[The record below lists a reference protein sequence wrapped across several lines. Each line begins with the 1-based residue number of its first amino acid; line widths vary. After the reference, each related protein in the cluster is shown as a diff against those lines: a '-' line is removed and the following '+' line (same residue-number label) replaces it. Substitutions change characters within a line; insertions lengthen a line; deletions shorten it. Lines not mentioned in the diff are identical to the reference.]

1 MHRLLIQKLLD
12 SGLSERAAHLTAD
25 SVEILIIGCIA
36 WLGRFICLKVIVRAV
51 RKAASKTESTWDDR
65 LVERRVFSQLSHLV
79 PALIIYL
86 LGPQV
91 LISPE
96 LSLWVMRGAEL
107 YALAALLTTA
117 NRVLTVGREIYEEEY
132 EISRR
137 FPIRVYVQVLKIVLS
152 VGAIILGVSIV
163 TGNSPLLLLSGLGAM
178 MAVILLVS
186 KDSLQ
191 GLVAGIQLVSND
203 MVRPGDWVEVPQHG
217 ADGDVIEIT
226 LHTVKVQNWDKTIAT
241 VPTYALIS
249 EGFKNWRGMEESDG
263 RRIKRS
269 IFLDVSSVRVLP
281 TRDDRALQEH
291 RDPARLRRAQGGGAR
306 PSTIEPAGIN
316 EAVEVNGRRMTNVGV
331 FRNYLAAYLTAHP
344 MVNSSMTLIVRQLQ
358 PTPQGLPLEVYAF
371 IADKR
376 WAEYEAIQSDIFD
389 HIFAALPQFGLRAF
403 QAPSGEDVA
412 KAVEAVAPG

>member
-1 MHRLLIQKLLD
+1 MNQLLIQKLLD

-25 SVEILIIGCIA
+25 SLEILLIGCIA
-36 WLGRFICLKVIVRAV
+36 WLGRFICLKVVVRAV

-65 LVERRVFSQLSHLV
+65 LVRRRVFSQLSHLV

-91 LISPE
+91 LISPG
-96 LSLWVMRGAEL
+96 LSTWVMRGAEL

-117 NRVLTVGREIYEEEY
+117 IRVLTVGREIYEEEY
-132 EISRR
+132 EIARR
-137 FPIRVYVQVLKIVLS
+137 FPIRVYVQVLKILLV

-217 ADGDVIEIT
+217 ADGDVVEIT

-249 EGFKNWRGMEESDG
+249 EGFKNWRGMAESDG

-269 IFLDVSSVRVLP
+269 IFVDVSSVRFCQPEMIEHFKSIEIL
-281 TRDDRALQEH
+281 RDYVERKEAELAEHNRA
-291 RDPARLRRAQGGGAR
+291 R
-306 PSTIEPAGIN
+306 GIN

-331 FRNYLAAYLTAHP
+331 FRNYLAAYLSAHP

-412 KAVEAVAPG
+412 KAAEAVSAG

>member
-1 MHRLLIQKLLD
+1 MHQLLIQKLLD

-107 YALAALLTTA
+107 YALVAILTTA

-269 IFLDVSSVRVLP
+269 IFLDVSSVRFCQPEMIEHFKSIEIL
-281 TRDDRALQEH
+281 RDYVERKEAELAEHNRA
-291 RDPARLRRAQGGGAR
+291 R
-306 PSTIEPAGIN
+306 GIN

>member
-1 MHRLLIQKLLD
+1 MNQLLIQKLLD
-12 SGLSERAAHLTAD
+12 SGLSEGAAHVTAD
-25 SVEILIIGCIA
+25 SLEILLIGCIA
-36 WLGRFICLKVIVRAV
+36 WLGRFICLKVIVRTV
-51 RKAASKTESTWDDR
+51 RKAASRTESTWDDR
-65 LVERRVFSQLSHLV
+65 LVQRRVFSQLSHLV
-79 PALIIYL
+79 PALIIYV

-91 LISPE
+91 LISPS

-107 YALAALLTTA
+107 YALAALLTATI
-117 NRVLTVGREIYEEEY
+117 RVLTVGREIYEQEY
-132 EISRR
+132 EIARR

-203 MVRPGDWVEVPQHG
+203 MVRPGDWVEIPRHG
-217 ADGDVIEIT
+217 ADGDVVEIT
-226 LHTVKVQNWDKTIAT
+226 LHTVKVQNWDKTISM

-249 EGFKNWRGMEESDG
+249 EGFKNWRGMAESDG
-263 RRIKRS
+263 RRVKRS
-269 IFLDVSSVRVLP
+269 IFLDVSSVRFCQPEMIEHFKSIEIL
-281 TRDDRALQEH
+281 RDYVERKEAELAEHNRA
-291 RDPARLRRAQGGGAR
+291 R
-306 PSTIEPAGIN
+306 GIS

-331 FRNYLAAYLTAHP
+331 FRSYLAAYLSAHP

-389 HIFAALPQFGLRAF
+389 HILAALPQFGLRAF

-412 KAVEAVAPG
+412 KAVEAMAEA

>member
-1 MHRLLIQKLLD
+1 MHQLLIQKLLD

-107 YALAALLTTA
+107 YALGALLTTA

-269 IFLDVSSVRVLP
+269 IFLDVSSVRFCQPEMIEHFKSIEIL
-281 TRDDRALQEH
+281 RDYVERKESELAEHNRA
-291 RDPARLRRAQGGGAR
+291 R
-306 PSTIEPAGIN
+306 GIN

>member
-1 MHRLLIQKLLD
+1 MHQLLIQKLLD

-36 WLGRFICLKVIVRAV
+36 WLGRFICLKVVVRAV

-65 LVERRVFSQLSHLV
+65 LVQRRVFSQLSHLV

-269 IFLDVSSVRVLP
+269 IFLDVSSVRFCQPEMIEHFKSIEIL
-281 TRDDRALQEH
+281 RDYVERKEAELAEHNRA
-291 RDPARLRRAQGGGAR
+291 R
-306 PSTIEPAGIN
+306 GIN

>member
-1 MHRLLIQKLLD
+1 MNQLLIQKLLD
-12 SGLSERAAHLTAD
+12 AGLSESVAHPTAD
-25 SVEILIIGCIA
+25 SLEILLIGCIA
-36 WLGRFICLKVIVRAV
+36 WIGRFICLKVIVRAV

-65 LVERRVFSQLSHLV
+65 LVERRVFAQLSHLV

-91 LISPE
+91 LISAS

-107 YALAALLTTA
+107 YALVALLTTA
-117 NRVLTVGREIYEEEY
+117 NRVLTVAREIYEEEY
-132 EISRR
+132 EIARR
-137 FPIRVYVQVLKIVLS
+137 FPIRVYVQVLKIVLA

-226 LHTVKVQNWDKTIAT
+226 LHTVKVQNWDKTIST

-249 EGFKNWRGMEESDG
+249 EGFKNWRGMAESDG

-269 IFLDVSSVRVLP
+269 ILLDVSSVRFCQPEMVEHFKSIEIL
-281 TRDDRALQEH
+281 REYVERKQAELAEHNRAH
-291 RDPARLRRAQGGGAR
+291 
-306 PSTIEPAGIN
+306 GIN

-331 FRNYLAAYLTAHP
+331 FRNYLAAYLSTHP

-371 IADKR
+371 ITDKR

-403 QAPSGEDVA
+403 QAPSGEDVT
-412 KAVEAVAPG
+412 KAAEAVAAG

>member
-1 MHRLLIQKLLD
+1 MNQLLIQKLLD

-25 SVEILIIGCIA
+25 SLEILLIGCIA
-36 WLGRFICLKVIVRAV
+36 WLGRFICLKVVVRAV

-65 LVERRVFSQLSHLV
+65 LVRRRVFSQLSHLV

-91 LISPE
+91 LISPG
-96 LSLWVMRGAEL
+96 LSTWVMRGAEL

-117 NRVLTVGREIYEEEY
+117 IRVLTVGREIYEEEY
-132 EISRR
+132 EIARR
-137 FPIRVYVQVLKIVLS
+137 FPIRVYVQVLKILLV

-217 ADGDVIEIT
+217 ADGDVVEIT

-249 EGFKNWRGMEESDG
+249 EGFKNWRGMAESDG

-269 IFLDVSSVRVLP
+269 IFLDVSSVRFCQPEMIEHFKSIEIL
-281 TRDDRALQEH
+281 RDYVERKEAELAEHNRA
-291 RDPARLRRAQGGGAR
+291 R
-306 PSTIEPAGIN
+306 GIN

-331 FRNYLAAYLTAHP
+331 FRNYLAAYLSAHP

-412 KAVEAVAPG
+412 KAAEAVSAG

>member
-1 MHRLLIQKLLD
+1 MNQLLIQKLLD
-12 SGLSERAAHLTAD
+12 SGLSERVAHLTAD
-25 SVEILIIGCIA
+25 SLEILLIGCIA

-65 LVERRVFSQLSHLV
+65 LVERRVFAQLSHLV

-91 LISPE
+91 LISPS

-107 YALAALLTTA
+107 YALVALLTTA
-117 NRVLTVGREIYEEEY
+117 IRVLTVGREIYEQEY
-132 EISRR
+132 EIARR
-137 FPIRVYVQVLKIVLS
+137 FPIRVYVQVLKILLV

-217 ADGDVIEIT
+217 ADGDVVEIT

-249 EGFKNWRGMEESDG
+249 EGFKNWRGMAESDG

-269 IFLDVSSVRVLP
+269 IFLDVSSVRFCQPEMIEHFKSIEIL
-281 TRDDRALQEH
+281 RDYVERKQAELAEHNRA
-291 RDPARLRRAQGGGAR
+291 R
-306 PSTIEPAGIN
+306 GIN

-331 FRNYLAAYLTAHP
+331 FRNYLAAYLSAHP

-412 KAVEAVAPG
+412 KAAEAVSAG

>member
-1 MHRLLIQKLLD
+1 MNQLLIQKLLD

-25 SVEILIIGCIA
+25 SLEILLLGCIA

-65 LVERRVFSQLSHLV
+65 LVERRVFGQLSHLV

-91 LISPE
+91 LISAS

-107 YALAALLTTA
+107 YALVALLTTA

-132 EISRR
+132 AIARR
-137 FPIRVYVQVLKIVLS
+137 FPIRVYVQVLKIVLT

-203 MVRPGDWVEVPQHG
+203 MVRPGDWVEIPQHG

-263 RRIKRS
+263 RRVKRS
-269 IFLDVSSVRVLP
+269 IFLDVSSVRFCQPEMIEHFKRIEIL
-281 TRDDRALQEH
+281 RDYIERKQAELAEHNRAH
-291 RDPARLRRAQGGGAR
+291 
-306 PSTIEPAGIN
+306 GIN
-316 EAVEVNGRRMTNVGV
+316 EAVEVNGRRMTNIGV
-331 FRNYLAAYLTAHP
+331 FRNYLAAYLSAHP

-376 WAEYEAIQSDIFD
+376 WTEYEAIQSDIFD

-412 KAVEAVAPG
+412 KAVEAVVQS

>member
-1 MHRLLIQKLLD
+1 MHQLLIQKLLD

-107 YALAALLTTA
+107 YALVAILTTA

-269 IFLDVSSVRVLP
+269 IFLDVSSVRFCQPEMIEHFKSIEIL
-281 TRDDRALQEH
+281 RDYVERKEAELAEHNRA
-291 RDPARLRRAQGGGAR
+291 R
-306 PSTIEPAGIN
+306 GIN

-412 KAVEAVAPG
+412 KAVAAVAPG

>member
-1 MHRLLIQKLLD
+1 MNQLLIQKLLD
-12 SGLSERAAHLTAD
+12 SGLSEGAAHLTAD
-25 SVEILIIGCIA
+25 SVEILLIGCIA

-51 RKAASKTESTWDDR
+51 RKAASRTESTWDDR
-65 LVERRVFSQLSHLV
+65 LVKRRVFSQLSHLV

-91 LISPE
+91 LISAS

-107 YALAALLTTA
+107 YALVALLTTA
-117 NRVLTVGREIYEEEY
+117 NRVLTVAREIYEEEY
-132 EISRR
+132 EIARR
-137 FPIRVYVQVLKIVLS
+137 FPIRVYVQVLKIVLA
-152 VGAIILGVSIV
+152 VGAIILGISIV

-263 RRIKRS
+263 RRVKRS
-269 IFLDVSSVRVLP
+269 IFLDVSSVRFCQPEMIEHYKSIEIL
-281 TRDDRALQEH
+281 RDYVERKQAELAEHNRA
-291 RDPARLRRAQGGGAR
+291 R
-306 PSTIEPAGIN
+306 GIN
-316 EAVEVNGRRMTNVGV
+316 ESVEVNGRRMTNVGV
-331 FRNYLAAYLTAHP
+331 FRNYLVAYLSAHP

-403 QAPSGEDVA
+403 QAPSGQDVT
-412 KAVEAVAPG
+412 KAAEAVAAG

>member
-1 MHRLLIQKLLD
+1 MNQLLIQKLLD

-25 SVEILIIGCIA
+25 SLEILLIGCIA
-36 WLGRFICLKVIVRAV
+36 WLGRFICLKVVVRAV
-51 RKAASKTESTWDDR
+51 RKAASRTESTWDDR
-65 LVERRVFSQLSHLV
+65 LVRRRVFSQLSHLV

-91 LISPE
+91 LISPG
-96 LSLWVMRGAEL
+96 LSTWVMRGAEL

-117 NRVLTVGREIYEEEY
+117 IRVLTVGREIYEEEY
-132 EISRR
+132 EIARR
-137 FPIRVYVQVLKIVLS
+137 FPIRVYVQVLKILLA

-203 MVRPGDWVEVPQHG
+203 MVRPGDWVEIPQHG
-217 ADGDVIEIT
+217 ADGDVVEIT
-226 LHTVKVQNWDKTIAT
+226 LHTVKVQNWDKTISM

-249 EGFKNWRGMEESDG
+249 EGFKNWRGMAESDG

-269 IFLDVSSVRVLP
+269 IFLDVSSVRFCQPEMIEHFKSIEIL
-281 TRDDRALQEH
+281 RDYVEHKEAELSEHNRAH
-291 RDPARLRRAQGGGAR
+291 
-306 PSTIEPAGIN
+306 GIN

-331 FRNYLAAYLTAHP
+331 FRNYLAAYLSAHP

-412 KAVEAVAPG
+412 KAAEAVAAG

>member
-1 MHRLLIQKLLD
+1 MNRLLIQKLLD
-12 SGLSERAAHLTAD
+12 SGLSEEAAHLTAD
-25 SVEILIIGCIA
+25 SLEILLIGCIA
-36 WLGRFICLKVIVRAV
+36 WLGRFICLKVIVQAV
-51 RKAASKTESTWDDR
+51 RKAASRTESTWDDR
-65 LVERRVFSQLSHLV
+65 LVKRRVFSQLSHLV

-91 LISPE
+91 LISAS

-107 YALAALLTTA
+107 YALAAVLTTA
-117 NRVLTVGREIYEEEY
+117 NRVLTVAREIYEEEY
-132 EISRR
+132 EIARR

-152 VGAIILGVSIV
+152 VGAMILGVSIV

-203 MVRPGDWVEVPQHG
+203 MVRPGDWVEIPQHG
-217 ADGDVIEIT
+217 ADGDVVEIT
-226 LHTVKVQNWDKTIAT
+226 LHTVKVQNWDKTISM

-249 EGFKNWRGMEESDG
+249 EGFKNWRGMAESDG

-269 IFLDVSSVRVLP
+269 IFLDVSSVRFCQPEMIEHFKSIEVL
-281 TRDDRALQEH
+281 RDYVERKEAELSEH
-291 RDPARLRRAQGGGAR
+291 NQAH
-306 PSTIEPAGIN
+306 GIN

-331 FRNYLAAYLTAHP
+331 FRNYLAAYLSAHP
-344 MVNSSMTLIVRQLQ
+344 MVNSGMTLIVRQLQ

-403 QAPSGEDVA
+403 QAPGGEDVA
-412 KAVEAVAPG
+412 KAVEAVARG

>member
-1 MHRLLIQKLLD
+1 MNQLLIDKLLD
-12 SGLSERAAHLTAD
+12 SGLSEGTAHITAD
-25 SVEILIIGCIA
+25 SLEILLIGCVA
-36 WLGRFICLKVIVRAV
+36 WLGRFICLKVVVRAV

-65 LVERRVFSQLSHLV
+65 LVRRRVFSQLSHLV

-91 LISPE
+91 LISPG
-96 LSLWVMRGAEL
+96 LSTWVMRGAEL

-117 NRVLTVGREIYEEEY
+117 IRVLTVGREIYEEEY
-132 EISRR
+132 EIARR
-137 FPIRVYVQVLKIVLS
+137 FPIRVYVQVLKILLA

-203 MVRPGDWVEVPQHG
+203 MVRPGDWVEIPQHG
-217 ADGDVIEIT
+217 ADGDVVEIT
-226 LHTVKVQNWDKTIAT
+226 LHTVKVQNWDKTISM

-249 EGFKNWRGMEESDG
+249 EGFKNWRGMAESDG

-269 IFLDVSSVRVLP
+269 IFLDVSSVRFCQPEMIEHFKSIEIL
-281 TRDDRALQEH
+281 RDYVERKEAELSEHNRAH
-291 RDPARLRRAQGGGAR
+291 
-306 PSTIEPAGIN
+306 GIN

-331 FRNYLAAYLTAHP
+331 FRNYLAAYLSAHP

-371 IADKR
+371 SADKR
-376 WAEYEAIQSDIFD
+376 WVEYEAIQSDIFD

-403 QAPSGEDVA
+403 QEPSGQDVT
-412 KAVEAVAPG
+412 KAAEAVAAG

>member
-1 MHRLLIQKLLD
+1 MNQLLIDKLLD
-12 SGLSERAAHLTAD
+12 SGLSEGTAHITAD
-25 SVEILIIGCIA
+25 SLEILLIGCIA
-36 WLGRFICLKVIVRAV
+36 WLGRFICLKVVVRAV

-65 LVERRVFSQLSHLV
+65 LVRRRVFSQLSHLV

-91 LISPE
+91 LISPG
-96 LSLWVMRGAEL
+96 LSTWVMRGAEL
-107 YALAALLTTA
+107 YALVALLTTA
-117 NRVLTVGREIYEEEY
+117 IRVLTVGREIYEEEY
-132 EISRR
+132 EIARR
-137 FPIRVYVQVLKIVLS
+137 FPIRVYVQVLKILLV

-217 ADGDVIEIT
+217 ADGDVVEIT

-249 EGFKNWRGMEESDG
+249 EGFKNWRGMAESDG

-269 IFLDVSSVRVLP
+269 IFLDVSSVRFCQPEMIEHFKSIEIL
-281 TRDDRALQEH
+281 RDYVERKEAELAEHNRA
-291 RDPARLRRAQGGGAR
+291 R
-306 PSTIEPAGIN
+306 GIN

-331 FRNYLAAYLTAHP
+331 FRNYLAAYLSAHP

-412 KAVEAVAPG
+412 KAAEAVAAG

>member
-1 MHRLLIQKLLD
+1 MNQLLIQKLLD
-12 SGLSERAAHLTAD
+12 SGLSEGAAHVTAD
-25 SVEILIIGCIA
+25 SLEILLIGCIA

-51 RKAASKTESTWDDR
+51 RKAASRTESTWDDR
-65 LVERRVFSQLSHLV
+65 LVQRRVFSQLSHLV
-79 PALIIYL
+79 PALIIYV

-91 LISPE
+91 LISPS
-96 LSLWVMRGAEL
+96 LSLWVMRSAEL
-107 YALAALLTTA
+107 YALAALLTA
-117 NRVLTVGREIYEEEY
+117 AIRVLTVGREIYEQEY
-132 EISRR
+132 EIARR

-203 MVRPGDWVEVPQHG
+203 MVRPGDWVEIPQHG
-217 ADGDVIEIT
+217 ADGDVVEIT
-226 LHTVKVQNWDKTIAT
+226 LHTVKVQNWDKTISM

-249 EGFKNWRGMEESDG
+249 EGFKNWRGMAESDG
-263 RRIKRS
+263 RRVKRS
-269 IFLDVSSVRVLP
+269 IFLDVSSVRFCQPEMIEHFKSIEIL
-281 TRDDRALQEH
+281 RDYVERKEAELAEHNRA
-291 RDPARLRRAQGGGAR
+291 R
-306 PSTIEPAGIN
+306 GIN

-331 FRNYLAAYLTAHP
+331 FRNYLAAYLSAHP

-376 WAEYEAIQSDIFD
+376 WAEYEAIQSDLFD

-412 KAVEAVAPG
+412 KAVEAVAEA

>member
-1 MHRLLIQKLLD
+1 MNQLLIQKLLD
-12 SGLSERAAHLTAD
+12 SGLSERVAHVTAD
-25 SVEILIIGCIA
+25 SLEILLIGCIA

-65 LVERRVFSQLSHLV
+65 LVERRVFAQLSHLV

-91 LISPE
+91 LISPS

-107 YALAALLTTA
+107 YALVALLTTA

-132 EISRR
+132 EIARR
-137 FPIRVYVQVLKIVLS
+137 FPIRVYVQVLKILLS

-217 ADGDVIEIT
+217 ADGDVVEIT

-263 RRIKRS
+263 RRVKRS
-269 IFLDVSSVRVLP
+269 IFLDVSSVRFCQPEMIEHFKSIEILREYVERKQSELAEHN
-281 TRDDRALQEH
+281 RAH
-291 RDPARLRRAQGGGAR
+291 
-306 PSTIEPAGIN
+306 GIN

-331 FRNYLAAYLTAHP
+331 FRNYLVAYLSAHP
-344 MVNSSMTLIVRQLQ
+344 MVNSGMTLIVRQLQ

-403 QAPSGEDVA
+403 QAPSGEDVT
-412 KAVEAVAPG
+412 KAAEAVAAG

>member
-1 MHRLLIQKLLD
+1 MNQLLIQKLLD
-12 SGLSERAAHLTAD
+12 SGLSEGAAHVTAD
-25 SVEILIIGCIA
+25 SLEILLIGCIA

-51 RKAASKTESTWDDR
+51 RKAASRTESTWDDR
-65 LVERRVFSQLSHLV
+65 LVQRRVFSQLSHLV
-79 PALIIYL
+79 PALIIYV

-91 LISPE
+91 LISPS
-96 LSLWVMRGAEL
+96 LSLWVMRSAEL
-107 YALAALLTTA
+107 YALAALLTA
-117 NRVLTVGREIYEEEY
+117 AIRVLTVGREIYEQEY
-132 EISRR
+132 EIARR

-203 MVRPGDWVEVPQHG
+203 MVRPGDWVEIPQHG
-217 ADGDVIEIT
+217 ADGDVVEIT
-226 LHTVKVQNWDKTIAT
+226 LHTVKVQNWDKTISM

-249 EGFKNWRGMEESDG
+249 EGFKNWRGMAESDG
-263 RRIKRS
+263 RRVKRS
-269 IFLDVSSVRVLP
+269 IFLDVSSVRFCQPEMIEHFKSIEIL
-281 TRDDRALQEH
+281 RDYVERKEAELAEHNRAC
-291 RDPARLRRAQGGGAR
+291 
-306 PSTIEPAGIN
+306 GIN

-331 FRNYLAAYLTAHP
+331 FRNYLAAYLSAHP

-376 WAEYEAIQSDIFD
+376 WAEYEAIQSDLFD

-412 KAVEAVAPG
+412 KAVEAVAEA

>member
-1 MHRLLIQKLLD
+1 MNQLLIDKLLD
-12 SGLSERAAHLTAD
+12 SGLSEGTAHITAD
-25 SVEILIIGCIA
+25 SLEILLIGCIA
-36 WLGRFICLKVIVRAV
+36 WLGRFICLKVVVRAV

-65 LVERRVFSQLSHLV
+65 LVRRRVFSQLSHLV

-91 LISPE
+91 LISPG
-96 LSLWVMRGAEL
+96 LSTWVMRGAEL
-107 YALAALLTTA
+107 YALVALLTTA
-117 NRVLTVGREIYEEEY
+117 IRVLTVGREIYEEEY
-132 EISRR
+132 EIARR
-137 FPIRVYVQVLKIVLS
+137 FPIRVYVQVLKILLV

-217 ADGDVIEIT
+217 ADGDVVEIT

-249 EGFKNWRGMEESDG
+249 EGFKNWRGMAESDG

-269 IFLDVSSVRVLP
+269 IFLDVSSVRFCQPEMIEHFKSIEIL
-281 TRDDRALQEH
+281 RDYVERKEAELAEHNRA
-291 RDPARLRRAQGGGAR
+291 R
-306 PSTIEPAGIN
+306 GIN

-331 FRNYLAAYLTAHP
+331 FRNYLAAYLSAHP
-344 MVNSSMTLIVRQLQ
+344 MVNSRMTLIVRQLQ

-371 IADKR
+371 SADKR

-412 KAVEAVAPG
+412 KAVEAVAQG

>member
-1 MHRLLIQKLLD
+1 MHQLLIQKLLD

-25 SVEILIIGCIA
+25 SVEILLIGCIA
-36 WLGRFICLKVIVRAV
+36 WLGRFICLKVVVRAV
-51 RKAASKTESTWDDR
+51 RKAASRTESTWDDR
-65 LVERRVFSQLSHLV
+65 LVQRRVFSQLSHLV

-269 IFLDVSSVRVLP
+269 IFLDVSSVRFCQPEMIEHFKSIEIL
-281 TRDDRALQEH
+281 RDYVERKEAELAEHNRA
-291 RDPARLRRAQGGGAR
+291 R
-306 PSTIEPAGIN
+306 GIN

>member
-1 MHRLLIQKLLD
+1 MNQLLIDKLLD
-12 SGLSERAAHLTAD
+12 SGLSEGTAHITAD
-25 SVEILIIGCIA
+25 SLEILLIGCIA
-36 WLGRFICLKVIVRAV
+36 WLGRFICLKVVVRAV

-65 LVERRVFSQLSHLV
+65 LVRRRVFSQLSHLV

-91 LISPE
+91 LISAS

-107 YALAALLTTA
+107 YALVALLTTA
-117 NRVLTVGREIYEEEY
+117 IRVLTVGREIYEEEY
-132 EISRR
+132 EIARR
-137 FPIRVYVQVLKIVLS
+137 FPIRVYVQVLKILLV

-163 TGNSPLLLLSGLGAM
+163 TGNSPFLLLSGLGAM

-203 MVRPGDWVEVPQHG
+203 MVRPGDWVEIPQHG
-217 ADGDVIEIT
+217 ADGDVVEIT

-249 EGFKNWRGMEESDG
+249 EGFKNWRGMAESEG

-269 IFLDVSSVRVLP
+269 IFLDVSSVRFCQPEMIEHFKSIEIL
-281 TRDDRALQEH
+281 RDYVERKEAELAEHNRA
-291 RDPARLRRAQGGGAR
+291 R
-306 PSTIEPAGIN
+306 GIN

-331 FRNYLAAYLTAHP
+331 FRNYLAAYLSAHP

-412 KAVEAVAPG
+412 KAAEAVAAG

>member
-1 MHRLLIQKLLD
+1 MHQLLIQKLLD

-36 WLGRFICLKVIVRAV
+36 WLGRFICLKVVVRAV

-269 IFLDVSSVRVLP
+269 IFLDVSSVRFCQPEMIEHFKSIEIL
-281 TRDDRALQEH
+281 RDYVERKEAELAEHNRA
-291 RDPARLRRAQGGGAR
+291 R
-306 PSTIEPAGIN
+306 GIN

>member
-1 MHRLLIQKLLD
+1 MNQLLIQKLLD
-12 SGLSERAAHLTAD
+12 SGLSEGAAHVTAD
-25 SVEILIIGCIA
+25 SLEVLLIGCIA

-65 LVERRVFSQLSHLV
+65 LVERRVFAQLSHLV

-91 LISPE
+91 LISPAF
-96 LSLWVMRGAEL
+96 SLWVTRGAEL
-107 YALAALLTTA
+107 YALAALLTA
-117 NRVLTVGREIYEEEY
+117 AIRVLTVGREIYEEEF
-132 EISRR
+132 EIARR
-137 FPIRVYVQVLKIVLS
+137 FPIRVYVQVLKIVLC

-203 MVRPGDWVEVPQHG
+203 MVRPGDWLEIPQHG
-217 ADGDVIEIT
+217 ADGDVVEIT
-226 LHTVKVQNWDKTIAT
+226 LHTVKVQNWDKTISM

-249 EGFKNWRGMEESDG
+249 EGFKNWRGMAESDG
-263 RRIKRS
+263 RRVKRS
-269 IFLDVSSVRVLP
+269 IFLDVSSVRFCPPEMIEHFKSIEILRDYVERKEAELAEHNR
-281 TRDDRALQEH
+281 TR
-291 RDPARLRRAQGGGAR
+291 
-306 PSTIEPAGIN
+306 GIN

-331 FRNYLAAYLTAHP
+331 FRNYLAAYLSAHP
-344 MVNSSMTLIVRQLQ
+344 MVNSDMTLIVRQLQ

-371 IADKR
+371 ILDKR

-403 QAPSGEDVA
+403 QSPSGEDVA
-412 KAVEAVAPG
+412 KAVEAVAEA

>member
-1 MHRLLIQKLLD
+1 MNQLLIQKLLD
-12 SGLSERAAHLTAD
+12 SGLSEGAAHLTAD
-25 SVEILIIGCIA
+25 SLEILLIGCIA

-65 LVERRVFSQLSHLV
+65 LVERRVFAQLSHLV

-91 LISPE
+91 LISPS

-107 YALAALLTTA
+107 YALVALLTTA
-117 NRVLTVGREIYEEEY
+117 NRVLTVGREIYEQEY
-132 EISRR
+132 EIARR
-137 FPIRVYVQVLKIVLS
+137 FPIRVYVQVLKILLTI
-152 VGAIILGVSIV
+152 GAIILGVSIV

-203 MVRPGDWVEVPQHG
+203 MVRPGDWVEIPQHG
-217 ADGDVIEIT
+217 ADGDVVEIS

-249 EGFKNWRGMEESDG
+249 EGFKNWRGMAESDG
-263 RRIKRS
+263 RRVKRS
-269 IFLDVSSVRVLP
+269 IFLDVSSVRFCQPEMIEHFKSIEIL
-281 TRDDRALQEH
+281 RDYIERKQAELAEHNRA
-291 RDPARLRRAQGGGAR
+291 R
-306 PSTIEPAGIN
+306 GIN

-331 FRNYLAAYLTAHP
+331 FRNYLVAYLSAHP

-376 WAEYEAIQSDIFD
+376 WVEYEAIQSDIFD

-412 KAVEAVAPG
+412 KAAEAVAAG

>member
-1 MHRLLIQKLLD
+1 MNRLLIQKLLD
-12 SGLSERAAHLTAD
+12 SGLSEGAAQLTAD
-25 SVEILIIGCIA
+25 SLEILLIGCIA
-36 WLGRFICLKVIVRAV
+36 WLGRFICLKVVVRAV
-51 RKAASKTESTWDDR
+51 RKAAARTESTWDDR
-65 LVERRVFSQLSHLV
+65 LVEHRVFAQLSHLV
-79 PALIIYL
+79 PALIIYV

-91 LISPE
+91 LVSDS
-96 LSLWVMRGAEL
+96 LSLWATRGAEL

-117 NRVLTVGREIYEEEY
+117 NRVLTVAREIYEEEY
-132 EISRR
+132 EIARR
-137 FPIRVYVQVLKIVLS
+137 FPIRVYVQVLKIVLV

-203 MVRPGDWVEVPQHG
+203 MVRPGDWVEIPQHG

-226 LHTVKVQNWDKTIAT
+226 LHTVKVQNWDKTISM

-249 EGFKNWRGMEESDG
+249 EGFKNWRGMAESDG

-269 IFLDVSSVRVLP
+269 IFLDVSSVQFCP
-281 TRDDRALQEH
+281 PKMIEH
-291 RDPARLRRAQGGGAR
+291 FKSIEILREYVEGKEAELAEHNRAQ
-306 PSTIEPAGIN
+306 GIN
-316 EAVEVNGRRMTNVGV
+316 EAVEVNGRKMTNVGV
-331 FRNYLAAYLTAHP
+331 FRNYLKAYLSTHP
-344 MVNSSMTLIVRQLQ
+344 MVNSRMTLIVRQLQ

-371 IADKR
+371 SADKR

-403 QAPSGEDVA
+403 QDPSGEDIA
-412 KAVEAVAPG
+412 KGAEAVAKR

>member
-1 MHRLLIQKLLD
+1 MNQLLIQKLLEL
-12 SGLSERAAHLTAD
+12 GLSLEAAQLTAD
-25 SVEILIIGCIA
+25 SLEILLIGCTA
-36 WLGRFICLKVIVRAV
+36 WLGRFICLKVVVRAV
-51 RKAASKTESTWDDR
+51 RKAAAKTESSWDDR
-65 LVERRVFSQLSHLV
+65 LVQHRVFSQLSHLV
-79 PALIIYL
+79 PALIIYV

-91 LISPE
+91 LISDS
-96 LSLWVMRGAEL
+96 LSLWVTRGAEL

-178 MAVILLVS
+178 MAVILIVS

-203 MVRPGDWVEVPQHG
+203 MVRPGDWVEIPQHG
-217 ADGDVIEIT
+217 ADGDVVEIT
-226 LHTVKVQNWDKTIAT
+226 LHTVKVQNWDKTIST

-269 IFLDVSSVRVLP
+269 IFLDVSSVRFCQPQMIEHYKSIEIV
-281 TRDDRALQEH
+281 RDYVERKQAELADHNRAH
-291 RDPARLRRAQGGGAR
+291 
-306 PSTIEPAGIN
+306 GIN
-316 EAVEVNGRRMTNVGV
+316 EAVEANGRRMTNVGV
-331 FRNYLAAYLTAHP
+331 FRNYLAAYLKSHP
-344 MVNSSMTLIVRQLQ
+344 MVNSRMTLIVRQLQ

-371 IADKR
+371 LSEKR

-403 QAPSGEDVA
+403 QAPSGEDIA
-412 KAVEAVAPG
+412 QAVEAVAER